1 MTVAGEG
8 TSLAIPADWDAVSPA
23 WMTSALRGSYPDVE
37 VSAVDVVLRDDGT
50 NRRARL
56 ALTYARGAGPETVFL
71 KAADPAHTKLNA
83 RTGGVFNEPRL
94 FLAGVELPLDHP
106 AVHLVLIDEP
116 RLDFLMVMED
126 VGQRGGDPRDATR
139 PLTVDQAADGVR
151 GLARLHSRYWGD
163 RLRRTTTLGWVEP
176 FVAWTGMGRGID
188 VGIERAGATIPGPVA
203 RLGGD
208 RINATWARFVSTLHT
223 GPPTLL
229 HGDPHIG
236 NTYVLPGDQV
246 GFLDWQVLRRGNHAL
261 DLGYFLQGALT
272 VEDRRAAEGALVD
285 EYHRTLDLPDGERPS
300 RDEAWRRYR
309 AAAAHGLAIWLATAA
324 STWQRPEVSL
334 ALAARYAAAFAD
346 LEPEAA
352 IDEVVGRARPSPGA

>member
-1 MTVAGEG
+1 
-8 TSLAIPADWDAVSPA
+8 
-23 WMTSALRGSYPDVE
+23 MTSALARSYPGVE
-37 VSAVDVVLRDDGT
+37 VSGIDMLLRDDGT

-56 ALTYARGAGPETVFL
+56 GLTYSRGDGPSTVFL

-94 FLAGVELPLDHP
+94 FLAGVDLPLDHP

-116 RLDFLMVMED
+116 NLDFLMVMED
-126 VGQRGGDPRDATR
+126 VNQRGGDPRDATR

-163 RLRRTTTLGWVEP
+163 RLSGVATLGWVEP
-176 FVAWTGMGRGID
+176 FVAWRGMARGID
-188 VGIERAGATIPGPVA
+188 VGIERAGATIPGAVA
-203 RLGGD
+203 ELGGD
-208 RINATWARFVSTLHT
+208 RIDATWARFVGTLDV

-236 NTYVLPGDQV
+236 NTYILPGDHV

-272 VEDRRAAEGALVD
+272 VEDRRSGEADLVD
-285 EYHRTLDLPDGERPS
+285 EYHRALDLPVGERPS
-300 RDEAWRRYR
+300 CDEAWLRYR
-309 AAAAHGLAIWLATAA
+309 ASAAHGLAIWLATAA
-324 STWQRPEVSL
+324 SNWQRPDVSL
-334 ALAARYAAAFAD
+334 ALAERYAAAFAD
-346 LEPEAA
+346 LESHAA
-352 IDEVVGRARPSPGA
+352 IDELTERTRPFSNG